1 MNKGF
6 EAIWNKNKIK
16 QEKSFENW
24 MLFLLLQANDKLVI

>member
-6 EAIWNKNKIK
+6 GVISNKNKIK
-16 QEKSFENW
+16 EEKSFENW